1 MMTKGKIYRCVVKWD
16 GLEVNYQ
23 KKIQHLAGFQTYW
36 RIKFN

>member
-23 KKIQHLAGFQTYW
+23 KKNPALGWISNILED
-36 RIKFN
+36 